1 MIGRKL
7 KNRYTIREHLG
18 DGSTA
23 TVYKAYDEKL
33 GRDVAIKMLLPH
45 VRDTTRVRFTQE
57 ANAAAKLNHPNI
69 MLLYDIE
76 DEDNRLFLILEYVE
90 GAPLSKY
97 VPSAPDLVI
106 KLGTQIARA
115 LQYAHDNGIIHRDIK
130 PANIKVTSDGKVK
143 LMDLGLALTKES
155 QRVTAQGMV
164 IGTPAYLSP
173 EQAQG
178 HPLDART
185 DIYSLGIVL
194 YEMLTGQLPFNADDI
209 GALLLQQVKQ
219 PPPPPRLLVPSLS
232 VELERVILRTLE
244 KQAAR
249 RFQTCESLAQALDS
263 CMPEDPDDRAT
274 NPMRPAWADTLQA
287 PSTET
292 RRSPRRTIRI
302 VLADD
307 HTLLRKTL
315 MNSLEQRDEFV
326 VVAEAGDGESALQ
339 QTLASQPDLLILDL
353 NMPVKNGL
361 EVLPEI
367 RQQAPR
373 TKILI
378 LSGRQEEAYIVQ
390 ALRAG
395 AHGYILKSAEE
406 EELFEAILKVMDG
419 QLYLGRGVAEKV
431 VTGMLSSPDDTKL
444 TDVETAIMRYVANG
458 YENDAIAR
466 RMGITMMTVIE
477 SLARAMNKLKAK
489 DRHAAALKA
498 IRLGYLTMD
507 DIHNLPDPE

>member
-33 GRDVAIKMLLPH
+33 GRDVALKMLLPH

-76 DEDNRLFLILEYVE
+76 EEDNRLFLILEYVE

-97 VPSAPDLVI
+97 VPSTPELVI

-130 PANIKVTSDGKVK
+130 PANIKVTHDGKVK

-209 GALLLQQVKQ
+209 GALLLQQVRQ

-249 RFQTCESLAQALDS
+249 RFQTCEALALALES
-263 CMPEDPDDRAT
+263 CLPESPDDRTT

-292 RRSPRRTIRI
+292 RRTPRRTIRI

-315 MNSLEQRDEFV
+315 INALEQRDEFV

-339 QTLASQPDLLILDL
+339 QTVTAQPDLIILDL
-353 NMPVKNGL
+353 NMPIKGGL
-361 EVLPEI
+361 EALPEI
-367 RQQAPR
+367 RAQAPR

-406 EELFEAILKVMDG
+406 EELFEAIHKVMDG

-444 TDVETAIMRYVANG
+444 NDVETAIMRYVANG

-466 RMGITMMTVIE
+466 RMGITQMTVIE

-489 DRHAAALKA
+489 DRHSAALKA
-498 IRLGYLTMD
+498 IRQGYLTMD
-507 DIHNLPDPE
+507 DIHSPTDGE